1 MHNDAIVNNR
11 EGREMRE
18 CFEKWAIK
26 TATEHG
32 YKYMELVLKRE
43 GEGYAMTW
51 VDSTWMGW
59 RAAWEL
65 SHEN

>member
-1 MHNDAIVNNR
+1 
-11 EGREMRE
+11 MRE
-18 CFEKWAIK
+18 YFEKWAIK
-26 TATEHG
+26 TAMEHG

-51 VDSTWMGW
+51 VDSAWMGW